1 MWGEKKKYG
10 VVRID
15 RGLRILITQ
24 VFHRNSTM
32 QLSKA
37 EEKVVD
43 FDSRCQQVAM
53 YLWNGRSVSIT
64 EHQLQWYDVSPHQ
77 MISELLG
84 WVQGE
89 EAEAVWESQRDGA
102 YCGDDGLKGRQ
113 FTVWCTKRGGVYVFK
128 AKVIS

>member
-1 MWGEKKKYG
+1 
-10 VVRID
+10 
-15 RGLRILITQ
+15 
-24 VFHRNSTM
+24 M

-64 EHQLQWYDVSPHQ
+64 EHQLQWYEVSPHQ
-77 MISELLG
+77 MISELLEL
-84 WVQGE
+84 VQSLECE
-89 EAEAVWESQRDGA
+89 EAWEA
-102 YCGDDGLKGRQ
+102 GLERR
-113 FTVWCTKRGGVYVFK
+113 FTVYCTKRSGVYVFK

>member
-1 MWGEKKKYG
+1 
-10 VVRID
+10 
-15 RGLRILITQ
+15 
-24 VFHRNSTM
+24 M

-43 FDSRCQQVAM
+43 FDSRCQQVGM

-64 EHQLQWYDVSPHQ
+64 EQQLQWYDVSPHQ

-89 EAEAVWESQRDGA
+89 EAEAVWEADRDVNRGV
-102 YCGDDGLKGRQ
+102 YCGDGTLKGRQ

-128 AKVIS
+128 AKVIG

>member
-1 MWGEKKKYG
+1 
-10 VVRID
+10 
-15 RGLRILITQ
+15 
-24 VFHRNSTM
+24 M

-89 EAEAVWESQRDGA
+89 EAEQYGSPNVTELTSVTERLRDA
-102 YCGDDGLKGRQ
+102 SLL
-113 FTVWCTKRGGVYVFK
+113 FTVPSVAEYMYLKQR
-128 AKVIS
+128 

>member
-1 MWGEKKKYG
+1 
-10 VVRID
+10 
-15 RGLRILITQ
+15 
-24 VFHRNSTM
+24 M
-32 QLSKA
+32 QLSKS

-43 FDSRCQQVAM
+43 FDNRCQQVAM

-64 EHQLQWYDVSPHQ
+64 ERQLAWYDVTPHQ

-89 EAEAVWESQRDGA
+89 EAEAVWEADRDGA
-102 YCGDDGLKGRQ
+102 YCVDGGLKGRQ
-113 FTVWCTKRGGVYVFK
+113 FTVYCTKRGGVYSFK

>member
-1 MWGEKKKYG
+1 
-10 VVRID
+10 
-15 RGLRILITQ
+15 
-24 VFHRNSTM
+24 M

-64 EHQLQWYDVSPHQ
+64 EQQLQWYEVSPHQ

-84 WVQGE
+84 WVTAE
-89 EAEAVWESQRDGA
+89 EAEAVWESDRDGA
-102 YCGDDGLKGRQ
+102 YCGDGGLKGRR
-113 FTVWCTKRGGVYVFK
+113 FTVYCTKRGGVYSFK
-128 AKVIS
+128 AKVMN

>member
-102 YCGDDGLKGRQ
+102 YCGDGGLKGRQ
-113 FTVWCTKRGGVYVFK
+113 FTV
-128 AKVIS
+128 

>member
-1 MWGEKKKYG
+1 
-10 VVRID
+10 
-15 RGLRILITQ
+15 
-24 VFHRNSTM
+24 M

-64 EHQLQWYDVSPHQ
+64 EHQLQWYEMSPHQ
-77 MISELLG
+77 VIEELLES
-84 WVQGE
+84 VQSLE
-89 EAEAVWESQRDGA
+89 CEDACEADFE
-102 YCGDDGLKGRQ
+102 RQ
-113 FTVWCTKRGGVYVFK
+113 FTVYCTKRSGVYVFK

>member
-1 MWGEKKKYG
+1 M
-10 VVRID
+10 VRID

-32 QLSKA
+32 QLTKA

-64 EHQLQWYDVSPHQ
+64 EQQLQWYEVSPHQ

-84 WVQGE
+84 WVQTRAN
-89 EAEAVWESQRDGA
+89 AEHVRESQRDGA
-102 YCGDDGLKGRQ
+102 YCGDGAVKGRL
-113 FTVWCTKRGGVYVFK
+113 FTVYCTKRSGVYVFK
-128 AKVIS
+128 AKVIG

>member
-1 MWGEKKKYG
+1 
-10 VVRID
+10 
-15 RGLRILITQ
+15 
-24 VFHRNSTM
+24 M

-84 WVQGE
+84 WVQTRSE
-89 EAEAVWESQRDGA
+89 TPKHVRESQRDGA
-102 YCGDDGLKGRQ
+102 YFGDGADLRDASLL
-113 FTVWCTKRGGVYVFK
+113 FTVPSVAEYMYLKQR
-128 AKVIS
+128 

>member
-1 MWGEKKKYG
+1 M
-10 VVRID
+10 VRKD

-32 QLSKA
+32 QLTKA

-53 YLWNGRSVSIT
+53 YLWQGKSVSIT
-64 EHQLQWYDVSPHQ
+64 EQQLQWYDVSPHQ

-84 WVQGE
+84 WVQVE
-89 EAEAVWESQRDGA
+89 EAEAVWESDRDGA
-102 YCGDDGLKGRQ
+102 YCGDGGLKGRQ

-128 AKVIS
+128 AKVIG

>member
-1 MWGEKKKYG
+1 
-10 VVRID
+10 
-15 RGLRILITQ
+15 
-24 VFHRNSTM
+24 M

-43 FDSRCQQVAM
+43 FDDRCQQVAR
-53 YLWNGRSVSIT
+53 YLWQGKSVSIT
-64 EHQLQWYDVSPHQ
+64 EQQLRWYDVSPHQ

-102 YCGDDGLKGRQ
+102 YFGDGGLKLRS
-113 FTVWCTKRGGVYVFK
+113 FTVWCTKRGGVYSFK
-128 AKVIS
+128 AKVMN

>member
-1 MWGEKKKYG
+1 
-10 VVRID
+10 
-15 RGLRILITQ
+15 
-24 VFHRNSTM
+24 M

-53 YLWNGRSVSIT
+53 YLWQGKSVSIT

-102 YCGDDGLKGRQ
+102 YFGDGGLKGRQ
-113 FTVWCTKRGGVYVFK
+113 FTVWCTKRSGVYVFK